1 MPPNSFRVSARLPL
15 DCRIVALD
23 CQPRVVIGPGSGVPG
38 DDKPGQRPQC
48 RRSGSLMV
56 RVVAIAFVLLAMGGL
71 SGIAQAQIYNFHH
84 YDTNDGLPQVQVLS
98 VHRDEAGYLWVGSYG
113 GLSRYNG
120 QEFRNYTTADGLGAN
135 VVEALAVDSSGRLWA
150 GTGAGL
156 CRFVPGEERF
166 ECLEHEELGTAYI
179 HDLHVEEGILWAA
192 TDAGLFG
199 RQGEDVRHYG
209 RSSGLP
215 SLEVRSI
222 ERDGNGVLWVGTT
235 DGLVRLDPESGR
247 FAPVDLPSDAGRHVS
262 ALLSDGETL
271 WVGTMQGLYRH
282 AGGEVT
288 AAAGIPPE
296 AANAEIADIVLDG
309 GGRLWGATN
318 LGVLRR
324 QEDVFQL
331 LTRRNG
337 LRYNISY
344 SLFTGQEGLVWI
356 GHDQGLT
363 KWVPSPF
370 VGYDGEH
377 GLIDPFVR
385 TINEDEQGRLWFG
398 TPLGVQ
404 IVPFRDGEWRI
415 EEAEIITTEDG
426 LQDGRIHSITL
437 SSPGEALFGTNNG
450 VVRWRDGEIVD
461 RYTTRDGL
469 PSNLVSA
476 LLHDNEGRTWVGTDL
491 GAVFLEDGAVRSIE
505 DSMLGETHVYRFRED
520 ERGRVWAAARDGL
533 FIIGRDREV
542 TRLSAADG
550 LTDRTLWDIAPDGS
564 GGMWVG
570 SNGDGLF
577 HVFADGGIERFTRLD
592 GLVDNFVW
600 QVLRD
605 SRGDVWA
612 YTNRGLSRF
621 DGQRFQHY
629 DSNDGLLHEEGGATG
644 GWESHTG
651 DLWFASADGL
661 MRYDPGFDYP
671 DPPAPNVVIERAMLG
686 GQNIQPGQT
695 LPPRAGS
702 LDFHYA
708 ALGFRS
714 EDAVQFR
721 YRLKGLSDEWSD
733 PRTYRPVT
741 FGSLGGGDYV
751 FEVQARMPRG
761 SWEDDAASFSFEV
774 RPAFWETLWFWV
786 ASVVVVGMLVVTFFR
801 FRLRRSE
808 MRRRELEVLVRE
820 RTEELE
826 KANQQL
832 QDASITD
839 PLTGLHNRRFL
850 VNQITKDIAQSNRA
864 YSESAADENRD
875 VIFMMI
881 DLDQFKEINDS
892 YGHLAGDSV
901 LRDYARLISEQLRE
915 SDYVVRW
922 GGEEFLVV
930 ARRAE
935 ASQCYAIA
943 ERIIEAARSF
953 RASLAGVEEAVTC
966 TCSIGVS
973 HYPFV
978 PGRPDGL
985 NWEQIVDIAD
995 KAVYLAK
1002 VRGRDG
1008 WVAIHG
1014 TGNADT
1020 GNGAAFIKTLKEE
1033 FDGMVGDGIIRVE
1046 SSFDGKVKGEPREQ

>member
-1 MPPNSFRVSARLPL
+1 MMARMVVM
-15 DCRIVALD
+15 VA
-23 CQPRVVIGPGSGVPG
+23 G
-38 DDKPGQRPQC
+38 
-48 RRSGSLMV
+48 
-56 RVVAIAFVLLAMGGL
+56 FLAAEGL
-71 SGIAQAQIYNFHH
+71 SGPVHAQIYNFHH

-120 QEFRNYTTADGLGAN
+120 QEFRNYTTTDGLGAN
-135 VVEALAVDSSGRLWA
+135 VVEALTVDSSGQLWA

-156 CRFVPGEERF
+156 CRFVPEEERF
-166 ECLEHEELGTAYI
+166 ECLDHEELGTAYI
-179 HDLHVEEGILWAA
+179 HELHAEEGILWVA
-192 TDAGLFG
+192 TDAGLFE
-199 RQGEDVRHYG
+199 RQEGGVRHYG
-209 RSSGLP
+209 QLSGLP
-215 SLEVRSI
+215 SPEVRSI
-222 ERDGNGVLWVGTT
+222 ERDDNGVLWVGTT
-235 DGLVRLDPESGR
+235 DGLARLEPESDG
-247 FAPVDLPSDAGRHVS
+247 FVPVDLPSDAGRHVS
-262 ALLSDGETL
+262 ALLSEGDTL

-288 AAAGIPPE
+288 AAAGIPSE
-296 AANAEIADIVLDG
+296 AANAEIADVLLDG

-324 QEDVFQL
+324 QDDAFQL
-331 LTRRNG
+331 LTRQNG

-370 VGYDGEH
+370 VGYDGKH

-415 EEAEIITTEDG
+415 EEGETITMEDG

-450 VVRWRDGEIVD
+450 VVLWRDGEIVD
-461 RYTTRDGL
+461 RYTTEDGL
-469 PSNLVSA
+469 PSNLASA
-476 LLHDNEGRTWVGTDL
+476 LLHDSEGRTWVGTDL
-491 GAVFLEDGAVRSIE
+491 GAVYLEDGAVRTIG
-505 DSMLGETHVYRFRED
+505 DSMLVETHVYRFRED
-520 ERGRVWAAARDGL
+520 ERGRIWAAARDGL
-533 FIIGRDREV
+533 FIIGTDGEV

-605 SRGDVWA
+605 SRGEVWA

-621 DGQRFQHY
+621 DGQGFQHY

-686 GQNIQPGQT
+686 GQDIFSGQT

-714 EDAVQFR
+714 ENAIQFR

-751 FEVQARMPRG
+751 FEVQARLPRG
-761 SWEDDAASFSFEV
+761 SWGGEAASFSFEV
-774 RPAFWETLWFWV
+774 RPAFWETFWFWLLSVIV
-786 ASVVVVGMLVVTFFR
+786 AALGVVLFVRL
-801 FRLRRSE
+801 RLRRSE
-808 MRRRELEVLVRE
+808 VRRRELEEVVRE
-820 RTEELE
+820 RTDELE

-832 QDASITD
+832 EEATITD

-881 DLDQFKEINDS
+881 DLDQFKDINDS

-901 LRDYARLISEQLRE
+901 LRDYARLISDQLRE

-922 GGEEFLVV
+922 GGEEFLIV

-935 ASQCYAIA
+935 ASQCYVIA
-943 ERIIEAARSF
+943 QRIIDAARNF
-953 RASLAGVEEAVTC
+953 RAHLEGVEEPVAC

-978 PGRPDGL
+978 PGRPYGL

-1014 TGNADT
+1014 TEKADIED
-1020 GNGAAFIKTLKEE
+1020 GAAFIKKLKEE
-1033 FDGMVGDGIIRVE
+1033 FDDMIDNGEIKVE
-1046 SSFDGKVKGEPREQ
+1046 SSFGETLENASRELGDE